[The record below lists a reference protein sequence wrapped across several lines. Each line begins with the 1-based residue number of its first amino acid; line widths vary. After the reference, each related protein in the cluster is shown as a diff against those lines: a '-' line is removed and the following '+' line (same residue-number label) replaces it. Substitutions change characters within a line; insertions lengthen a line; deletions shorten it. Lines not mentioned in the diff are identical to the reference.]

1 MRRGKFTLTNVL
13 SCCIFVTMHVMER
26 RGNMKVLCM
35 ILVLTFVL
43 GLIAPVLAAEDSRGI
58 LKEGLLGAAT
68 GAIASSA
75 SGGKAGKGALIGA
88 GVNVIGGALLDT
100 VTAPSQPQQQVQ
112 QVPVQAVPAQAAP
125 SPYQQGY
132 NDGYQAGFQVGYE
145 KGYAAGAA
153 AKR

>member
-1 MRRGKFTLTNVL
+1 MRIVSMLMAL
-13 SCCIFVTMHVMER
+13 IFA
-26 RGNMKVLCM
+26 
-35 ILVLTFVL
+35 L
-43 GLIAPVLAAEDSRGI
+43 GLVAPVLAAEESRGI

-100 VTAPSQPQQQVQ
+100 VTAPSGQQQQQQVQ
-112 QVPVQAVPAQAAP
+112 QVQPQAVGAV
-125 SPYQQGY
+125 SYQQGY
-132 NDGYQAGFQVGYE
+132 NDGFQTGYE

-153 AKR
+153 ARR